1 MKYTENDVF
10 VLRDEEIKAAT
21 EMEYRQYFSGNLKRP
36 QLLNYIQTENLEIGT
51 SVYKTFTADEPHLHK
66 LTSDMVY
73 ILQGEYHVWL
83 LEKETSPMVMK
94 KGDFIS
100 IPKNCPYA
108 SKAKAGTE
116 TLFIKQLKE
125 SDKVVVTPSPEV
137 KQWMGEEI

>member
-36 QLLNYIQTENLEIGT
+36 QLL
-51 SVYKTFTADEPHLHK
+51 
-66 LTSDMVY
+66 
-73 ILQGEYHVWL
+73 
-83 LEKETSPMVMK
+83 
-94 KGDFIS
+94 
-100 IPKNCPYA
+100 
-108 SKAKAGTE
+108 
-116 TLFIKQLKE
+116 KE